1 MFLRRKLVLNP
12 TVAEKNL
19 RCLFRF
25 QNQTAK
31 GLFEHLRIQRE
42 NAVEPRY
49 VLQTNREGQP
59 TLLKVD
65 STPLRDLTDQKFRSN
80 LKNTLQAA
88 NTIGEGTLL
97 IWSCGLGHWLSGLS
111 HVKRPAKLVIVEP
124 EYDIL
129 FASMQAVDWTGIL
142 SSWPVLFLTDKD
154 AEDKAFELIETHG
167 SLFENGYHLL
177 AGRRLLDHELNRYNL
192 LESKIKTSRSSFFQF
207 QQSKTDIDANK
218 VAITSGDA
226 HREIL
231 DVLTDEALALGHR
244 AEGIYRSGPI
254 SRFVDT
260 KKAWQEALG
269 TPLPAN
275 VLSFTQKVFTSEQWQ
290 LMKEAGIKR
299 MVWCYDDPF
308 RYKFGDAFFEN
319 CDVIYCFDPFLTERL
334 QQISPTPIQYMP
346 AATTFSHGIKPND
359 QNLPH
364 IPISFVGSTG
374 LQRLDEQFI
383 KLVAENAAPV
393 KRLEELVISQL
404 SKGHHVPY
412 DELMEIDMAFKGIS
426 ENERVCLLEDLCT
439 FYLRIHTLS
448 ALIGMPFSIYGDE
461 GWANEMLVGQI
472 RKAYAGKAPDFR
484 RETPLIYNRSKI
496 NLNVFNVQ
504 CVNSPTVRMF
514 DVMACGGFLLTEYR
528 PFLEEMFEPGVELE
542 TFHTPAELRE
552 KVTYYLDHDDER
564 ERIAQR
570 GCEKVLTK
578 HRYRDRLAEIFNNE
592 APM

>member
-1 MFLRRKLVLNP
+1 MNP

-42 NAVEPRY
+42 RGIKPKY
-49 VLQTNREGQP
+49 VLQQNPAGQP

-65 STPLRDLTDQKFRSN
+65 SSPVKDLTDRGFRSN
-80 LKNTLQAA
+80 LKNTLQTL
-88 NTIGEGTLL
+88 NSIDESTLL
-97 IWSCGLGHWLSGLS
+97 VWSCGLGHWISGLN
-111 HVKRPAKLVIVEP
+111 HVKHPTKLIIVEP
-124 EYDIL
+124 ENDIL

-142 SSWPVLFLTDKD
+142 SSWPVLFLREKD
-154 AEDKAFELIETHG
+154 AVDKAFELIETHG
-167 SLFENGYHLL
+167 SLFEKGYHLL
-177 AGRRLLDHELNRYNL
+177 AGRRLLDHEFDQYNL
-192 LESKIKTSRSSFFQF
+192 VEAKIETSRSSFFQF
-207 QQSKTDIDANK
+207 QQSELDIEANK
-218 VAITSGDA
+218 VVIASGDA

-231 DVLTDEALALGHR
+231 DVLTDEAQTLGYK

-260 KKAWQEALG
+260 KAAWQEALG
-269 TPLPAN
+269 NPLPAII
-275 VLSFTQKVFTSEQWQ
+275 LSFTQKVFTSGQWY

-308 RYKFGDAFFEN
+308 RYKWGDAFFDN
-319 CDVIYCFDPFLTERL
+319 CDLIFCFDPFLTERL
-334 QQISPTPIQYMP
+334 QQISPTLVQYMP
-346 AATTFSHGIKPND
+346 AATTYSHGIEPTE
-359 QNLPH
+359 QNLPET
-364 IPISFVGSTG
+364 PISFVGSTG

-383 KLVAENAAPV
+383 KMVAENAAPL
-393 KRLEELVISQL
+393 KRLEEFVVSYI

-412 DELMEIDMAFKGIS
+412 DDLMGMDLAFKGMS

-439 FYLRIHTLS
+439 FYLRINCLS
-448 ALIGMPFSIYGDE
+448 ALKGMPFRIFGDE
-461 GWANEMLVGQI
+461 GWANELLVGQI

-484 RETPLIYNRSKI
+484 RETPMIYSRSKI

-528 PFLEEMFEPGVELE
+528 PFLEDMFEPGVDLE
-542 TFHTPAELRE
+542 TFHTPAQLRE
-552 KVTYYLDHDDER
+552 KIEYYLNHDDER
-564 ERIAQR
+564 EKIAQR
-570 GCEKVLTK
+570 GCKKVLTK
-578 HRYRDRLAEIFNNE
+578 HRYRDRLAEMLKNE
-592 APM
+592 APL